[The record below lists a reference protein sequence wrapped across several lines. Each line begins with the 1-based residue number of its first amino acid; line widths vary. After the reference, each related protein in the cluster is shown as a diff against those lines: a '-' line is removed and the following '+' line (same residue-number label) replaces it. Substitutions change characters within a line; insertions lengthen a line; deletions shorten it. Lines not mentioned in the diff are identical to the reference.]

1 MMINTPADMK
11 TFALCIIMLYNFCT
25 INSTVFSTKGG
36 LTYDSNKTSGFTSE
50 LKKIF

>member
-1 MMINTPADMK
+1 
-11 TFALCIIMLYNFCT
+11 MLYNLCT
-25 INSTVFSTKGG
+25 INSTIFSAKGG